1 MTRLAAAFAALL
13 AGCSIAAADNWP
25 SRPVTLVVPLAAGG
39 GSDGLIRVVT
49 PRLAEILGQ
58 SVIVENVGGAGGMIG
73 AARVA
78 KAAPDGYQML
88 LGTSGTQAT
97 NQSIYAKP
105 LYDAATDFT
114 PVGLIFEVPQVL
126 LVKKDLPVNNLKEF
140 AAYAKANQGTMQFGS
155 SGAGGTGHLGCLLLN
170 TKLGIDVTHVPY
182 RGGGPAMQDLV
193 AGRIDYQCA
202 LANLAMPQIEG
213 KNVKA
218 IAVLTP
224 ERSPLMPNIPSLGE
238 QGLPDFDASAWNVIV
253 LPKDTPRDI
262 ADKLHKATFDALDTP
277 AVRDRLAQMGATVVS
292 KERRSPAYLQKWTE
306 TEIAKWAATVKAA
319 GITPQ

>member
-13 AGCSIAAADNWP
+13 AGCSIAAADSWP

-78 KAAPDGYQML
+78 KAVPDGYQML

-105 LYDAATDFT
+105 LYDAAIDFT

>member
-13 AGCSIAAADNWP
+13 AGCSIAAADSWP

-78 KAAPDGYQML
+78 KAVPDGYQML

-105 LYDAATDFT
+105 LYDAAIDFT

-238 QGLPDFDASAWNVIV
+238 QGLPDFDASAWNAIV

-292 KERRSPAYLQKWTE
+292 KERRSSAYLQKWTE